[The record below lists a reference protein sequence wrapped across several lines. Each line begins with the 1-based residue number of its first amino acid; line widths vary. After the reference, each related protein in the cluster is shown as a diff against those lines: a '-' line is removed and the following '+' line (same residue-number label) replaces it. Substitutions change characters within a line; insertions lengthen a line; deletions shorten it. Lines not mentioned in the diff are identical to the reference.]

1 MSATVTSTGNAG
13 VVLRTPRACVCVDV
27 FWDRDRA
34 GYGAPPA
41 PAEDPAADCILVT
54 HAHWDHF
61 APDRVARAAAGRKA
75 AVIGPAGVT
84 RALRGAV
91 PAESLVTLEPARG
104 ASETAAFP
112 WGRVTCIRTHHGEAH
127 NSYLIEAD
135 GFRVFH
141 DGDNEDARLLD
152 AAVIAPLDALFL
164 CPWQGSGWEDCVVRL
179 APRRWFLIHLYEE
192 EIAAHRAGR
201 FLAELTDRVP
211 AVAPIIALAPG
222 ESCEL
227 APAGEEVPGQG
238 DAQ

>member
-1 MSATVTSTGNAG
+1 MSASITSTGNAG
-13 VVLRTPRACVCVDV
+13 IVLRTPRACVCVDA
-27 FWDRDRA
+27 FWDHDRIA
-34 GYGAPPA
+34 GETTPA
-41 PAEDPAADCILVT
+41 PAEDPIADCILVT

-61 APDRVARAAAGRKA
+61 SPDRVTRAAAGRKA
-75 AVIGPAGVT
+75 TVVGPAAVT

-91 PAESLVTLEPARG
+91 PVESLVTLDPPRG
-104 ASETAAFP
+104 ASEMMAFP
-112 WGRVTCIRTHHGEAH
+112 WGAVTCIRTHHGGAH

-135 GFRVFH
+135 GFRFLH

-152 AAVIAPLDALFL
+152 AAVLAPLDALFL
-164 CPWQGSGWEDCVVRL
+164 CPWQGSGWEDCVARL

-201 FLAELTDRVP
+201 LLTELSDRVP

-222 ESCEL
+222 ESCEM
-227 APAGEEVPGQG
+227 APAGEAVPERG